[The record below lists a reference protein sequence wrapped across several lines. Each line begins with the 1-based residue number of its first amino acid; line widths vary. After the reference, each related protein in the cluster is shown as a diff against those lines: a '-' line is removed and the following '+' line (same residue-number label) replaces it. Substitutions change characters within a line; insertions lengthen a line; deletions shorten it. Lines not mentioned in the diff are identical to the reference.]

1 MDDLY
6 SNLLRATDNTNDI
19 TNEKYAIITAKNDT
33 TYNVKELNADLE
45 HLNVAS
51 LCPCNVGDNV
61 ILGFVENSLY
71 NPIILGVV
79 GFDGLDHSI
88 YELKENKVS
97 AWSGTVN
104 DVHYPTEKLVKDSL
118 DTKIAKSN
126 TSGLVK
132 NDGSIDTNTYLTTSS
147 ASSTYVMKDN
157 GANTMTDSSAYS
169 NLETSSGAT
178 QKQINNAIN
187 EKIGMILTTI
197 GNCEDLLG
205 GT

>member
-45 HLNVAS
+45 HLNVS
-51 LCPCNVGDNV
+51 SICPCEVGDNV

-71 NPIILGVV
+71 NPIIMGVI

-97 AWSGTVN
+97 SWSGTVT
-104 DVHYPTEKLVKDSL
+104 DEHYPTEKLVKDSL
-118 DTKIAKSN
+118 DGKVDKT
-126 TSGLVK
+126 
-132 NDGSIDTNTYLTTSS
+132 
-147 ASSTYVMKDN
+147 N
-157 GANTMTDSSAYS
+157 GANTMTDSSAYAH
-169 NLETSSGAT
+169 LETSGGAT
-178 QKQINNAIN
+178 QKTINNAIN
-187 EKIGMILTTI
+187 EKIGMILTAI

-205 GT
+205 S

>member
-1 MDDLY
+1 MTDLY
-6 SNLLRATDNTNDI
+6 ENLLRATNNVDDI
-19 TNEKYAIITAKNDT
+19 TNEKYAIITNKNGDK
-33 TYNVKELNADLE
+33 YNVKELNADLE

-118 DTKIAKSN
+118 DTKIAKSTTATIIDGRILN
-126 TSGLVK
+126 
-132 NDGSIDTNTYLTTSS
+132 ND
-147 ASSTYVMKDN
+147 
-157 GANTMTDSSAYS
+157 
-169 NLETSSGAT
+169 
-178 QKQINNAIN
+178 KQIEQFIK
-187 EKIGMILTTI
+187 EI
-197 GNCEDLLG
+197 E
-205 GT
+205 